1 VNNGRANFGKIYRK
15 QLKSFTMAAKQK
27 ITYCLWLNK
36 EAEEV
41 VNFYASVFPK
51 AKRTSIVNSPVDTP
65 SGKTGTVLTASFE
78 LEGQEFMILNGGP
91 EFALNP
97 SISFMVHCDTAAE
110 VEALWNKLSDGGKAL
125 MPLDKYPFSD
135 KYGWIEDKYGLSWQ
149 LILPQQKAPQK
160 VMPSLLFVNEVYGK
174 AEEAIQYYT
183 SIFNDAKTGTI
194 ARYSAGMEPDK
205 EGTIMYADFMLEGQ
219 WFVAMDSA
227 LNHQFH
233 FGEAISFI
241 VHCDTQEEVDYYWD
255 KLTKEGKEV
264 QCGWL
269 HDKYGVAWQ
278 VTPKVMLNI
287 LQGEDRG
294 KARRAMQAM
303 MTMVK
308 LDIAKLENA

>member
-1 VNNGRANFGKIYRK
+1 MV
-15 QLKSFTMAAKQK
+15 AKQK

-36 EAEEV
+36 EAEEAV
-41 VNFYASVFPK
+41 KFYASVFPN
-51 AKRTSIVNSPVDTP
+51 AKRTSIVNNPVDTP
-65 SGKTGTVLTASFE
+65 SGKNGTVLTASFE

-91 EFALNP
+91 EFTLNP
-97 SISFMVHCDTAAE
+97 SISFMVHCDTADE

-149 LILPQQKAPQK
+149 LILSKQKAPQK

-183 SIFNDAKTGTI
+183 SIFNDAKTGTF
-194 ARYSAGMEPDK
+194 ARYSAGMEPDR

-227 LNHQFH
+227 HNHQFH

-269 HDKYGVAWQ
+269 RDKYGVAWQ
-278 VTPKVMLNI
+278 VTPKIMLNL
-287 LQGEDRG
+287 LQGEDRE
-294 KARRAMQAM
+294 KASRAMEAM

-308 LDIAKLENA
+308 LDIAALENA